1 MRADSGALDVEDRR
15 RQVIALLLAG
25 VSQKDAAR
33 TLNLSSDIISGDVK
47 AIRQQWRAERSED
60 LNALIQLELSRL
72 DRLQMGHWENAI
84 RGGVQAT
91 DACLKIIDR
100 RIRLLGLDAPER
112 HRVEVTNTDVVLD
125 INERLAKLAAAHAD
139 AGKEEAAEEDVDGE
153 TGT

>member
-1 MRADSGALDVEDRR
+1 MSGEGRAGALEIDERR
-15 RQVIALLLAG
+15 RQVVALLLAG
-25 VSQKDAAR
+25 VSQTDAAR
-33 TLNLSSDIISGDVK
+33 TLGLPVAVIAADVK
-47 AIRQQWRAERSED
+47 TIRQQWRAERSED

-72 DRLQMGHWENAI
+72 DRLQMGHWESAI

-139 AGKEEAAEEDVDGE
+139 KDKEEAAEEDE
-153 TGT
+153 EE